1 MFYYMARPPLH
12 LVTYPKITL
21 SPASGTRSVT
31 VKIPYAHLNYSHT
44 IEVEDALY
52 LGAKE
57 SGKSASVP
65 AGIGDAWL
73 AGYYKAF
80 IFDKNLSSFYPKV
93 LSLFRKIRRELNLD
107 SDRYLELLTAYVQGL
122 PYDKEKLA
130 SIEIAPRF
138 PVETVVDGT
147 GICSDKSL
155 LLAGLLSCEGY
166 ACSLLHFGK
175 ENHLAVGIPA
185 PDGFDFKKTGYAVIE
200 TTAVSYIGSD
210 PCTETKGCL
219 VTRPKVIPIGNGT
232 KTYSAIRD
240 TAKILSVIR
249 ELEDKLNPDGTMV
262 SELLRLKSSIEN
274 QTEILRGLKDTIEH
288 DFDLTED
295 EFRDL
300 KEAAGNKLQRL
311 QKTILQYNDLAN
323 EFSRAQEL
331 ASFIR
336 ANRLDRQ
343 AVVKRLWQTHS
354 EFRS

>member
-1 MFYYMARPPLH
+1 MARPPLH

-21 SPASGTRSVT
+21 APVSGVRSVT

-44 IEVEDALY
+44 IEIANSLY

-73 AGYYKAF
+73 DGYYKAF
-80 IFDKNLSSFYPKV
+80 VFDSHLAQFYPA
-93 LSLFRKIRRELNLD
+93 LLTPFRKIRRELNLD

-138 PVETVVDGT
+138 PVETAVDGT

-155 LLAGLLSCEGY
+155 LLAGMLSQEGY
-166 ACSLLHFGK
+166 ACALLHFGK

-185 PDGFDFKKTGYAVIE
+185 PAGFDFKKTGYAVIE

-210 PCTETKGCL
+210 PCTETKGSL
-219 VTRPKVIPIGNGT
+219 VTRPKVVPVGNGT

-240 TAKILSVIR
+240 TAKILAVIR
-249 ELEDKLNPDGTMV
+249 ELEEKLDPHGTMV
-262 SELLRLKSSIEN
+262 SELLRLKESVEN

-288 DFDLTED
+288 DEELTDAE
-295 EFRDL
+295 EQELR
-300 KEAAGNKLQRL
+300 ETAGKKLQRL
-311 QKTILQYNDLAN
+311 QKTIHQYNGLAG
-323 EFSRAQEL
+323 EFARAQEL
-331 ASFIR
+331 ASFLR

-343 AVVKRLWQTHS
+343 AVVKRLRQIHPG
-354 EFRS
+354 FR